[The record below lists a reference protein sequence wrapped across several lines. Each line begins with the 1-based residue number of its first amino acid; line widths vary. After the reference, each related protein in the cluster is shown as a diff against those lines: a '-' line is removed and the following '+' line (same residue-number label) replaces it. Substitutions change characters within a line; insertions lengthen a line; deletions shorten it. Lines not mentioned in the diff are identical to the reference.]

1 MNIEVDSTAKCFS
14 TEEILINSPAK
25 KVFEILADIN
35 NWAVWQSSVSR
46 AQINGQAEVGKRF
59 EWKSGSLIL
68 KSQFHTV
75 SPDSEIG
82 WTGTV
87 WWIKAVH
94 NWSLTKENGMTRV
107 VVKES
112 LTGLGSSGM
121 QKSLKEGMKKNLAE
135 LKQRAEKR

>member
-1 MNIEVDSTAKCFS
+1 MNIEADSSAKCFS
-14 TEEILINSPAK
+14 SEEILINSPVN
-25 KVFEILADIN
+25 KVFGILADIN
-35 NWAVWQSSVSR
+35 NWPKWQSSVSR
-46 AQINGQAEVGKRF
+46 AQINGPAEVGKRF
-59 EWKSGSLIL
+59 EWKSGSMTL

-75 SPDSEIG
+75 NPDSEIG

-94 NWSLTKENGMTRV
+94 NWSLTKEKEMTRV

-121 QKSLKEGMKKNLAE
+121 QKSLKEGMKKNLEE
-135 LKQRAEKR
+135 LKQRAENK